1 VTVGQQID
9 YPMLCYQTYDGWV
22 AFTPTLPAVHGSG
35 PTSEDARQDL
45 EGAIT
50 VVLEQMSEQELA
62 DHLADLADRGP
73 ILTTKGSV
81 LTVQTPARASKAG

>member
-1 VTVGQQID
+1 MGQQLD

-22 AFTPTLPAVHGSG
+22 AFTPTLPAAHGSG
-35 PTSEDARQDL
+35 PTAQDARRDL

-50 VVLEQMSEQELA
+50 VVLDQMSDQELS

-73 ILTTKGSV
+73 ILATTGSV